1 MTAAIKAVF
10 WDNDGVLVE
19 TEHLYF
25 EANRQVLES
34 AGVVLTEDQYIE
46 LFLVQGRG
54 AWHLLEER
62 GVAAEEIDRLRNQ
75 RNDLYTALI
84 REAPRAV
91 PGVEEVLKSLHGKY
105 TMGVVTSSR
114 KDHFQAIHEST
125 GLLKYFDFVLAI
137 GDYARSKPEPDS
149 YLRAIEM
156 SGFRPEV
163 CIAIEDS
170 ERGLLAATRAGLRCL
185 VVPSALTRQRAFAG
199 AHRILSSVNDIPEAV
214 VQCSSV

>member
-1 MTAAIKAVF
+1 VTAAIKAVF

-25 EANRQVLES
+25 EANRRVLES
-34 AGVVLTEDQYIE
+34 AGVVLTEDQYIA

-62 GVAAEEIDRLRNQ
+62 GVAAEDIDRLRNQ

-137 GDYARSKPEPDS
+137 GDYARSKPEPDP
-149 YLRAIEM
+149 YLGAIER
-156 SGFRPEV
+156 SGAAPDE

-170 ERGLLAATRAGLRCL
+170 ERGLIAATRAGLRCL
-185 VVPSALTRQRAFAG
+185 VVPSALTRRQAFPGAYRVLSGVSEIPNVLNAG
-199 AHRILSSVNDIPEAV
+199 
-214 VQCSSV
+214 

>member
-1 MTAAIKAVF
+1 MIRAIF

-25 EANRQVLES
+25 EANRQVLEGV
-34 AGVVLTEDQYIE
+34 GVVLTEDQYIA

-91 PGVEEVLKSLHGKY
+91 PGVEEVLKSLHRKY

-137 GDYARSKPEPDS
+137 GDYARSKPEPDP
-149 YLRAIEM
+149 YLGAIER
-156 SGFRPEV
+156 SGAAPDE

-170 ERGLLAATRAGLRCL
+170 ERGLIAATRAGLRCL
-185 VVPSALTRQRAFAG
+185 VVPSALTRRQSFSG
-199 AHRILSSVNDIPEAV
+199 AYRVLSGVSEIPNVLKAD
-214 VQCSSV
+214 